1 MPPLRLPEEPEVGGT
16 TLHSSMSTDPSGAA
30 APRLPKFDPGAPHQQ
45 KPKLRQVR
53 GFGAQIEGR
62 QALGLADA
70 RQVSDRVVFVPP
82 AAQLIFPH
90 MTGERSLEEIVS
102 SVGHGLTR
110 EILEGLV
117 AQLDDAGLLFGPVF
131 DAMLVKMRS
140 EFDSSAV
147 LPPAAT
153 AAFTDAV
160 LGQELGEKA
169 TEQERAEKAP
179 GKLRELMDRWIEQ
192 ALERAEDPAFD
203 ALPKVLIAPHL
214 DYGRGAFNYA
224 AAWGRTRV
232 ADRPDRVI
240 ILGTNHFGE
249 GTGVVA
255 CDKGYQTA
263 LGVCEADADL
273 VALLRA
279 SLGEALFKNRFDHE
293 REHSIELQI
302 PWIQHC
308 LGAGESGRFPRVFAA
323 LVHDPAVNNGESYD
337 GQGVALMPFV
347 EAMRAA
353 LGKLGGRTL
362 IVASADLSHVGPM
375 FGDQVKSLAGEEQE
389 ATDYRNKVFQ
399 HDREMVE
406 LVRQNKPEELIAAMA
421 WQQNPTRWCS
431 TGNLTAAMLIAQPTD
446 VKVLNYVAAMDEQG
460 MGMVSSIAGAMF

>member
-1 MPPLRLPEEPEVGGT
+1 MAQQNPGSPDSGGQ
-16 TLHSSMSTDPSGAA
+16 
-30 APRLPKFDPGAPHQQ
+30 PRPPKFNPSAQHQQ

-62 QALGLADA
+62 QAMGLADA
-70 RQVSDRVVFVPP
+70 RQISDRVIFVPP

-90 MTGERSLEEIVS
+90 MTGERTLDEIATA
-102 SVGHGLTR
+102 VGHGLTR

-117 AQLDDAGLLFGPVF
+117 AQLDDAGLLFGPTF
-131 DAMLVKMRS
+131 DALLAKMRA
-140 EFDSSAV
+140 EFDSSAL

-160 LGQELGEKA
+160 LGQELGENA
-169 TEQERAEKAP
+169 SEQDKAEKAP
-179 GKLRELMDRWIEQ
+179 GRLRELMDQWIDQ
-192 ALERAEDPAFD
+192 ALEKADDPAFD
-203 ALPKVLIAPHL
+203 TLPKVLVAPHL
-214 DYGRGAFNYA
+214 DYGRGSFNYA
-224 AAWGRTRV
+224 SAWGRARV
-232 ADRPDRVI
+232 ADRPDRVV

-273 VALLRA
+273 IGLLRA
-279 SLGEALFKNRFDHE
+279 SLGEPLFKNRYDHE

-308 LGAGESGRFPRVFAA
+308 LGADDNGKFPKVFAA

-353 LGKLGGRTL
+353 LAKLGGRTL

-375 FGDQVKSLAGEEQE
+375 FGDQVKSLAGDEQE
-389 ATDYRNKVFQ
+389 AAAHRDKVFA

-406 LVRQNKPEELIAAMA
+406 LVRQNKPDELIAAMA